1 MKRVSETD
9 SGVNTRLGLIQVHSV
24 AVLVG
29 LTGLFGKLLT
39 VSPAII
45 VAGRTVFGSLAL
57 LAAIRLTGA
66 NVRVRSRKDFAIL
79 MLCGA
84 ILALHWYS
92 FFRAIQVSTVA
103 VGVLGFSSF
112 PAFVT
117 LLEPLVSRERLHL
130 RDVLTA
136 LLVVIGLAVVTP
148 SLSAANHV
156 TLGMAWS
163 VFSGF
168 LYAVLSLLS
177 RSLVRAYPAITV
189 TLAQQATAALLTV
202 PVALASATPI
212 SLRTLLLLAALGVVF
227 TAFAQGLLVA
237 SLKHIRAQ
245 TASVV
250 VSLEPVYGI
259 LFAFLFLGEVP
270 NARTLLGGLLIV
282 AAVIGASLKGE
293 GTL

>member
-1 MKRVSETD
+1 MKRVTD
-9 SGVNTRLGLIQVHSV
+9 TNAGVETRLGLIQVHIV
-24 AVLVG
+24 AALVG
-29 LTGLFGKLLT
+29 LTGLFGKLLA
-39 VSPAII
+39 VPAIVI

-57 LAAIRLTGA
+57 LAAIRMTGTNA
-66 NVRVRSRKDFAIL
+66 RVRSRNDLAL
-79 MLCGA
+79 LALCGA

-117 LLEPLVSRERLHL
+117 LLEPLAFRERLRL
-130 RDVLTA
+130 RDIATA
-136 LLVVIGLAVVTP
+136 LLVAAGLAIVTP
-148 SLSAANHV
+148 SPTLANHV
-156 TLGMAWS
+156 TLGLAWS

-177 RSLVRAYPAITV
+177 RSLVRTYPAMTV
-189 TLAQQATAALLTV
+189 TFVQQATAAVASV
-202 PVALASATPI
+202 PFALASAAAL
-212 SLRTLLLLAALGVVF
+212 SLRTLLLLAALGVIF
-227 TAFAQGLLVA
+227 TALAQGLLVA
-237 SLKHIRAQ
+237 SLRHIRAQ

-259 LFAFLFLGEVP
+259 LFAFLFLGEIP
-270 NARTLLGGLLIV
+270 SARTLLGGLLIV
-282 AAVIGASLKGE
+282 AAVIAASLKGE

>member
-9 SGVNTRLGLIQVHSV
+9 AGVNTRLGLIQVHIV

-39 VSPAII
+39 VSPATI

-57 LAAIRLTGA
+57 LVAIRLTGA
-66 NVRVRSRKDFAIL
+66 SLRVRSRKDFAIL
-79 MLCGA
+79 TLCGA

-117 LLEPLVSRERLHL
+117 LLEPFVSRERLRLH
-130 RDVLTA
+130 DVLTA
-136 LLVVIGLAVVTP
+136 LLVVAGLSVVTP

-156 TLGMAWS
+156 TLGMVWS

-177 RSLVRAYPAITV
+177 RSLVRAYPAMTV
-189 TLAQQATAALLTV
+189 TLVQQATAALLTL
-202 PVALASATPI
+202 PVALASAAPI
-212 SLRTLLLLAALGVVF
+212 SLRSLLLLAALGVVF

-259 LFAFLFLGEVP
+259 LFAFLFLGEIP

-282 AAVIGASLKGE
+282 AAVIGASLKSE